1 MNDIEQILLNYSLQ
15 LLLLGAVVL
24 VVAAIISLHKKHLTE
39 KWKEMLFFTIVAG
52 TIIPTLFMAFSTIYI
67 NTISSSGGP
76 VHWHADIEVWA
87 CGKEIEL
94 KDPKGLSNK
103 IGTATLH
110 EHNDKRIH
118 VEGVV
123 LEPHDVSLG
132 RFFKVIGGELSDQKL
147 AVATNEGVVT
157 FETGQACPSGE
168 KGEVQLFSYLTDAD
182 GYYRQAKRV
191 HSFGEYILAPF
202 SAVPHGSCII
212 VEFGPSK
219 ERTEKK
225 CRSYQ
230 VAEEIGKVKGEQ
242 NGN

>member
-110 EHNDKRIH
+110 E
-118 VEGVV
+118 
-123 LEPHDVSLG
+123 
-132 RFFKVIGGELSDQKL
+132 
-147 AVATNEGVVT
+147 
-157 FETGQACPSGE
+157 
-168 KGEVQLFSYLTDAD
+168 
-182 GYYRQAKRV
+182 
-191 HSFGEYILAPF
+191 
-202 SAVPHGSCII
+202 
-212 VEFGPSK
+212 
-219 ERTEKK
+219 
-225 CRSYQ
+225 
-230 VAEEIGKVKGEQ
+230 
-242 NGN
+242 